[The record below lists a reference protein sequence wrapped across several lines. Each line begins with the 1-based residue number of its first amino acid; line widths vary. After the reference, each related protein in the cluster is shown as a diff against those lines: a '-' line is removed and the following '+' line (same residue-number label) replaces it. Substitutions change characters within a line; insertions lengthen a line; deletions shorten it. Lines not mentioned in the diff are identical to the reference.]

1 MQHWDRIEAFVEVVR
16 QGSFA
21 AAARTLR
28 VSVSHVSR
36 LVARLET
43 QLNTQLLY
51 RTTRQLKLTDAGEI
65 YYDHCSHLYDGF
77 QEALNAI
84 GDYQHRPTGELR
96 VTCATTFG
104 EQYVAPLLNDFLRLH
119 PQLAVQLKLTNRPV
133 DIIREGFDVAIR
145 TGALPDSSLIARKL
159 CPRREYVVGSADY
172 FQRHPRPQQ
181 PDDLSQHNCMAG
193 SADHWTFDIHGQHR
207 HLRVQGNWRGNSGL
221 ALLDAVN
228 KGLGLAQLPD
238 YYVEEG
244 LARGTLVSVL
254 DSYACLH
261 TAVWV
266 IYPRHRHL
274 SPKVR
279 QFVDFLTTHFA
290 RPNAAPPADN
300 APATSLS
307 SVDRPG

>member
-21 AAARTLR
+21 AAARQLR

-51 RTTRQLKLTDAGEI
+51 RTTRQLKLTDAGEV
-65 YYDHCSHLYDGF
+65 YYDHCGHLYDGF
-77 QEALNAI
+77 QEALSAI
-84 GDYQHRPTGELR
+84 GDYQHRPSGELR

-104 EQYVAPLLNDFLRLH
+104 EKFIAPLVNDFLCLH
-119 PQLAVQLKLTNRPV
+119 PQLAVQLKLSNRPV
-133 DIIREGFDVAIR
+133 DIIREGFDIAIR

-159 CPRREYVVGSADY
+159 CPRREYVVGSAAY
-172 FQRHPRPQQ
+172 FQHHPRPVT
-181 PDDLSQHNCMAG
+181 PEDLHHHNCLAG
-193 SADHWTFDIHGQHR
+193 SADHWNFDINGQHR
-207 HLRVQGNWRGNSGL
+207 HQQVQGNWRGNSGL
-221 ALLDAVN
+221 ALMDAVS

-238 YYVEEG
+238 YYVEDQ
-244 LARGTLVSVL
+244 LARGELVSVL
-254 DSYACLH
+254 DDYACLH
-261 TAVWV
+261 TAVWI

-279 QFVDFLTTHFA
+279 QFVDFLVDNFQQA
-290 RPNAAPPADN
+290 GEQAPDVHPAS
-300 APATSLS
+300 PEK
-307 SVDRPG
+307 